1 MEWNPNPIMFQV
13 GPFAV
18 AWYGF
23 FFAMGLLITI
33 WMGHRV
39 FVQRGLEEKHASN
52 LTFATI
58 AGLFIGA
65 HLFDVFFYNWDKFLI
80 DPSIVIDPRRGLSSH
95 GGAAGVILAFFIYSR
110 AMRLDFHRVADGII
124 LAAVWLIPTVRL
136 GNFFN
141 SEVVGRT
148 TEVPWGV
155 VFVNAG
161 LTEPRHPSQLYEALM
176 GVVVISLAYWMH
188 ARRDRIRR
196 GATFYLTLGVYFSL
210 RFVLEYFKEYQ
221 AIAPGF
227 PLTMGQLLSLPGAAA
242 CFTALWII
250 KPIMVDP
257 EPSDA
262 KSDPEPDAEPDAS
275 SEELAASLAE
285 PESRDD

>member
-1 MEWNPNPIMFQV
+1 MFQV

-23 FFAMGLLITI
+23 FFALGLLITI

-65 HLFDVFFYNWDKFLI
+65 HLFDVFFYNWDKFLA
-80 DPSIVIDPRRGLSSH
+80 DPSIVLDPRRGLSSH
-95 GGAAGVILAFFIYSR
+95 GGAAGVILAMVIYSR
-110 AMRLDFHRVADGII
+110 AMRLDFHRVADGVI

-141 SEVVGRT
+141 SEVVGRVT
-148 TEVPWGV
+148 DVPWGV
-155 VFVNAG
+155 VFLNKE
-161 LTEPRHPSQLYEALM
+161 LLEPRHPSQLYEALM
-176 GVVVISLAYWMH
+176 GVVVISLAYWLH
-188 ARRDRIRR
+188 RHRARVRR
-196 GATFYLTLGVYFSL
+196 GATFYLSLGVYFSL
-210 RFVLEYFKEYQ
+210 RFLLEYFKEYQ
-221 AIAPGF
+221 AIAPNF

-250 KPIMVDP
+250 KPIFK
-257 EPSDA
+257 EPAEGEGDEA
-262 KSDPEPDAEPDAS
+262 KQADEADGDERSGVEG
-275 SEELAASLAE
+275 
-285 PESRDD
+285 ES